1 MELTRNSHHVFRIM
15 YHFVWIPKYR
25 NKVFTEPYRTNL
37 KKIIYKI
44 GYDYNIEIV
53 ELEIPRDHIHMVV
66 KSEPKSSPSSIMQ
79 IIKSISARYFFKMYP
94 EIKKKYFW
102 GGKLWT
108 QSFFVETI
116 GNANDKVIRQYVRD
130 QLKDMN
136 VQEKKPDNSDCFKA
150 RSLAA
155 EFFHQDSNG

>member
-25 NKVFTEPYRTNL
+25 HKIFAEPYRSDL
-37 KKIIYKI
+37 KEIIYKI

-53 ELEIPRDHIHMVV
+53 ELEVPTDHIHMVV
-66 KSEPKSSPSSIMQ
+66 KSEPKACPSSIMQ
-79 IIKSISARYFFKMYP
+79 IIKSISARNFFKIHP
-94 EIKKKYFW
+94 EVKKKYFW

-116 GNANDKVIRQYVRD
+116 GNANEKVIRKYVRN
-130 QLKDMN
+130 QLSKMD
-136 VQEKKPDNSDCFKA
+136 VQEERAKQL
-150 RSLAA
+150 RLI
-155 EFFHQDSNG
+155 